1 MTGFEIFLLVMGGI
15 MMLGSFFVAERLSM
29 GEVKKIAELSN
40 DEINRILE
48 KHIEGSQKRVEEMV
62 DDTIDNSMEIVEQA
76 LDKETNSKMM
86 ALSEYSDTVM
96 EEANKTHNEIMF
108 LYNMLND
115 KHTELTNFAGELQD
129 MMGQMQRMEADFLKN
144 IVKPMEENLQQRS
157 QAMEMAKKHV
167 EKQQRPV
174 MELPKE
180 SLDAEANLNRS
191 ILELH
196 NKGMSNVQIA
206 KELNIGL
213 GEVQLVIGLYMGE
226 GRA

>member
-1 MTGFEIFLLVMGGI
+1 MTGFEIFLFVIGGV

-48 KHIEGSQKRVEEMV
+48 KHIEGSRKRVEEMV

-76 LDKETNSKMM
+76 LDKETNSKML

-144 IVKPMEENLQQRS
+144 IVKPMEANLQQRS
-157 QAMEMAKKHV
+157 QAMEAAKKREPV
-167 EKQQRPV
+167 QQRPV
-174 MELPKE
+174 MEPPKE
-180 SLDAEANLNRS
+180 SLDTEANLNRS